1 MRSVLGAF
9 ALAMMAACSDTS
21 APPVAQVATAADTAS
36 QFMLGVSLRI
46 HDEGLLRA
54 DVVAD
59 TAFFFDENTK
69 LDLRAV
75 EAVFYTSTG
84 ARDGVMT
91 ADRARYE
98 VNSQTME
105 ALGNVVVVSVDGRR
119 LLTPQLRFDRTINQI
134 SSDSAFTATGPD
146 RHLSGIGF
154 TSDPGMN
161 NLRVKQSPR
170 GSAGSVLIPSGQ

>member
-1 MRSVLGAF
+1 MRRWILLIATVTV
-9 ALAMMAACSDTS
+9 ACSETAS
-21 APPVAQVATAADTAS
+21 PPVAETAVAADSAS

-46 HDEGLLRA
+46 HDGGLLRA
-54 DVVAD
+54 DVLAD
-59 TAFFFDENTK
+59 TAFFFDDNTR

-75 EAVFYTSTG
+75 QAVFYTSTG

-91 ADRARYE
+91 ADRARYGI
-98 VNSQTME
+98 NSQSME

-119 LLTPQLRFDRTINQI
+119 LLTPQLAYDRTLNLV

-146 RHLSGIGF
+146 RNLSGTGF
-154 TSDPGMN
+154 TSDPGLN

-170 GSAGSVLIPSGQ
+170 GSAGSIILRDGR